1 MGYLSYL
8 PKFTYTLAKLS
19 GTVSDIFRRV
29 AFTQKSRNDPK
40 NYSEYLSEGIL
51 TPDRLSNLKLNNP
64 NYYWQ
69 ILMINNIVNE
79 KEFADSYRDYTTT
92 IDSLI
97 NGQGLFFDK
106 FFGSSIRSG
115 DVAYLCLEGNTA
127 DFTQGGVISEYDLSL
142 RKISMKHM
150 VGGGFP
156 VPADGVT
163 AAIYGY
169 DDGGSFILKGNQT
182 IIKSSELSNCPVYF
196 YDGNDRETSPY
207 LAPSGMAGGTFTD
220 PLSIT
225 VGNDT
230 LLKNYMDGTSLP
242 AGFFF
247 RSEIQDYRNDQL
259 ELRNLKIPP
268 IALADQIDQEA
279 QRLITQGIQK
289 EIGTVSSTLTR
300 LGSSTTTTI
309 DSSSGSNY

>member
-64 NYYWQ
+64 DYYWQ
-69 ILMINNIVNE
+69 ILMMNNIVNE
-79 KEFADSYRDYTTT
+79 NEFADSYRDYTTT
-92 IDSLI
+92 VNSLI
-97 NGQGLFFDK
+97 NGQGLFFDE
-106 FFGSSIRSG
+106 FFGSNIRPG
-115 DVAYLCLEGNTA
+115 DIAYVCLEGNTV
-127 DFTQGGVISEYDLSL
+127 DFTQGGVISKYDLSL

-156 VPADGVT
+156 VPVGGAT

-182 IIKSSELSNCPVYF
+182 IIRSSELSNCPVYF
-196 YDGNDRETSPY
+196 YDANDRETSPY
-207 LAPSGMAGGTFTD
+207 LFPSGMAGGTFAD
-220 PLSIT
+220 PLGIT
-225 VGNDT
+225 VGNNT

-242 AGFFF
+242 TGFFF

-259 ELRNLKIPP
+259 KLRNLKIPP

-279 QRLITQGIQK
+279 HRLITKGIQK

-309 DSSSGSNY
+309 DSSSGSN